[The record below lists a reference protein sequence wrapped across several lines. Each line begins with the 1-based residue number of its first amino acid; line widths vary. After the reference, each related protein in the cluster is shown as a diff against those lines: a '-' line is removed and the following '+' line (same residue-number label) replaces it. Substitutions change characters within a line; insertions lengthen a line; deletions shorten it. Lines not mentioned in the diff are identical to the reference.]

1 MERIVLRP
9 HDERRM
15 PVVTFRY
22 PQGYVTPVVYHRTKK
37 WHATEDVP
45 LVGAGSGGLQ
55 LLASQLGP
63 AFRTKR
69 EALASL
75 TTK

>member
-1 MERIVLRP
+1 MERVVLRP

-22 PQGYVTPVVYHRTKK
+22 PQGYVTPVVHHKTKK
-37 WHATEDVP
+37 WHATKDQP
-45 LVGAGSGGLQ
+45 T
-55 LLASQLGP
+55 LADGWPDLTQLGP
-63 AFRTKR
+63 AFRTKK

-75 TTK
+75 TSK